1 MTQTTNATQKLRNF
15 WYWFTDTI
23 KNNPTDI
30 LLAIVSLLLMDAN
43 SALDN
48 IQDLNEIQAAAD
60 LDLL

>member
-1 MTQTTNATQKLRNF
+1 MTQTINATQKLRSF
-15 WYWFTDTI
+15 WHWFTYTI

-30 LLAIVSLLLMDAN
+30 LLAVVSLLLMDAN

-60 LDLL
+60 LNLL